1 MTVLRDDLRHL
12 FMLRPSPVRWPI
24 GLQAGIAVGAPVLVF
39 SLLGLESLGVMASMG
54 AFVALYGAAM
64 SRVRRAAVL
73 PFVVLGLSAS
83 AAVGASTS
91 WSLPLGLLGL
101 FVVTAVAAVLCLG
114 TRIGPPGPVFFAL
127 IAGVSGYLTA
137 PAGIGGVGRDPVT
150 VVGMVAVGSM
160 FAYLVQIAPLAVPGY
175 RSKDLARYREE
186 APHSRPRFL
195 LNDESIAIAARVIIV
210 AGIAVLVSAPLG
222 IDRAYWVVVA
232 GVAVVQNVVHL
243 RLTALRAAHRVLG
256 TLVGVAVY
264 ALVAFA
270 EPRGALLAL
279 VLAALQ
285 FSVELLVTRNYGLA
299 LTLIT
304 PLALIIST
312 YGAGTDVGAI
322 VRERALD
329 TVLGAGIAVAVILV
343 AVARRRIRSRR
354 HPEPPDAADLPGD

>member
-1 MTVLRDDLRHL
+1 MFRDDLRHL
-12 FMLRPSPVRWPI
+12 FALRPSPVRWPI

-39 SLLGLESLGVMASMG
+39 SLLGLENLGVMASMG
-54 AFVALYGAAM
+54 GFVALYGAAM
-64 SRVRRAAVL
+64 SRMRRAAVL
-73 PFVVLGLSAS
+73 PFVVLGLVAS
-83 AAVGASTS
+83 AAVGVSTS
-91 WSLPLGLLGL
+91 WSLPLGLLAL
-101 FVVTAVAAVLCLG
+101 FLVAAVAAVLCLG

-137 PAGIGGVGRDPVT
+137 PVEIGGVGRDPVT
-150 VVGMVAVGSM
+150 VVTMVAVGSV
-160 FAYLVQIAPLAVPGY
+160 FAYLVQIAPLALTGY
-175 RSKDLARYREE
+175 RRKDRDRYREE
-186 APHSRPRFL
+186 APHSRSRFL
-195 LNDESIAIAARVIIV
+195 FNDESIAIAARVIIV
-210 AGIAVLVSAPLG
+210 AGVAVVVSVPLG

-256 TLVGVAVY
+256 TLVGVGVY
-264 ALVAFA
+264 ALIAFL

-285 FSVELLVTRNYGLA
+285 FVVELLVTRNYGLA
-299 LTLIT
+299 LMLIT

-312 YGAGTDVGAI
+312 YGAGADVAVI
-322 VRERALD
+322 VRERAID

-354 HPEPPDAADLPGD
+354 HPEAADPAELPGD